1 VAEQLEEIFHRQ
13 AVIQF
18 ETFGYRFNTMTDAEK
33 IVFIREMVLACTH
46 ELHEAMRE
54 TGWKTWQ
61 TGDHIH
67 TDLYIAELVDAFLL
81 LVNLFLVTGVHA
93 GDLADHVAARIAEKQ
108 KVNVQRQEDG
118 YRS

>member
-1 VAEQLEEIFHRQ
+1 MSQQLEEIFLRQ
-13 AVIQF
+13 AQIQA
-18 ETFGYRFNTMTDAEK
+18 ETFHLDFSRMSDAEK
-33 IVFIREMVLACTH
+33 TAYIREMVLSCTH

-61 TGDHIH
+61 SGNHMN

-93 GDLADHVAARIAEKQ
+93 GDLASHVAVWAEQKQ
-108 KVNVQRQEDG
+108 KVNVQRQESG
-118 YRS
+118 SY